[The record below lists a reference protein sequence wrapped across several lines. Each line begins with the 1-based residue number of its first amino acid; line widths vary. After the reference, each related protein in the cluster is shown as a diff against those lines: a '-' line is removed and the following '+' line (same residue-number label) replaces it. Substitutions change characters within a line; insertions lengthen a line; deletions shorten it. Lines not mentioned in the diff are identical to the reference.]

1 MPTKVNR
8 DGHIPSHI
16 NGLNVLLINSFDITL
31 QWRDA
36 MKSDRKARDSL
47 QRGWKVQFVWEKY
60 IFKNYNLQARL
71 SSRKSA
77 RWFQRRI
84 VPVGGKQLP
93 FQDQL
98 DTETQVWTKYMYF
111 FQKCENICFLFFR
124 FPSATTQSKVQNT
137 HCSTSS
143 SSTFLLS
150 LGE

>member
-1 MPTKVNR
+1 MPTNVNR

-16 NGLNVLLINSFDITL
+16 NGLNVLLINSFEISL

-36 MKSDRKARDSL
+36 MKSERKARDSF
-47 QRGWKVQFVWEKY
+47 QRGWKVQFVWKKY
-60 IFKNYNLQARL
+60 IFKNYNFKARL

-98 DTETQVWTKYMYF
+98 DTETQAWTKYIF
-111 FQKCENICFLFFR
+111 FKNVKIY
-124 FPSATTQSKVQNT
+124 A
-137 HCSTSS
+137 SS
-143 SSTFLLS
+143 FSGFLLRQHNQKFKIHTAQLRLPQPFCS
-150 LGE
+150 V

>member
-1 MPTKVNR
+1 MATNVNR

-16 NGLNVLLINSFDITL
+16 NGLNVLLINSFEITL

-36 MKSDRKARDSL
+36 MKSERKARDSF
-47 QRGWKVQFVWEKY
+47 QRGWKVQFVWKKY
-60 IFKNYNLQARL
+60 IFRNYNFKARL

-98 DTETQVWTKYMYF
+98 DTETQAWTRYTFSKTWKY
-111 FQKCENICFLFFR
+111 ICFLFFR